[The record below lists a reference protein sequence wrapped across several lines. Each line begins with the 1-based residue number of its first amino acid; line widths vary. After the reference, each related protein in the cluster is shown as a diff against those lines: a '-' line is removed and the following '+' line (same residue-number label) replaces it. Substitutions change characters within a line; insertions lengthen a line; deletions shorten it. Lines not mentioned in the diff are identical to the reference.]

1 MATIHPR
8 IVMRARPSSNIISSK
23 AFQQRRSFHP
33 TRPSPFINEAL
44 DISSSFLH
52 GVHDITGLPWA
63 ASIPL
68 TAFIVRMTVGLPLQ
82 IYTRIHA
89 RRNRDLSP
97 LLLSWRKVYQDQIMI
112 KAKEEDRP
120 LLPFEAEKQ
129 LNVEMAKRQRSLRK
143 RWKAARFHGQA
154 AFLQIPIWLSLME
167 SLRAM
172 CGNNNGLVPWFLS
185 LMEPESAD
193 PSSHQHLQIEQS
205 LASEGALW
213 FPDLLAGDPT
223 GILPLMLAATIWTN
237 VSLGWKTPTFKEL
250 ADFPR
255 TEMVK
260 QGVLKAI
267 KIFIQFMA
275 INIGINSYMSGMPTG
290 LMIYWI
296 SSANI
301 ATLQTTFLNKYMFS
315 KAPLK
320 PWMKM
325 HVGLRK
331 AGEARPEKAASKL

>member
-1 MATIHPR
+1 MASIYPR
-8 IVMRARPSSNIISSK
+8 LVLRARSGGNRLSSS

-52 GVHDITGLPWA
+52 GIHDVTGLPWA

-68 TAFIVRMTVGLPLQ
+68 TAFIVRMTVALPLQ

-97 LLLSWRKVYQDQIMI
+97 LLLSWRKVYQDQIME
-112 KAKEEDRP
+112 KARQEGRP
-120 LLPFEAEKQ
+120 LLPFEADQK
-129 LNVEMAKRQRSLRK
+129 LNEEMSKRQKSLRK
-143 RWKAARFHGQA
+143 RWKAARFHGMA
-154 AFLQIPIWLSLME
+154 TFLQIPIWLSLME

-172 CGNNNGLVPWFLS
+172 CGNNNGLVPWVLS
-185 LMEPESAD
+185 LMESESAD
-193 PSSHQHLQIEQS
+193 PSQYHHLNIEQS

-213 FPDLLAGDPT
+213 FPDLLAGDTT

-237 VSLGWKTPTFKEL
+237 VSIGWKTPSFKEL

-260 QGVLKAI
+260 QGILKTI
-267 KIFIQFMA
+267 KMFIQFMA

-296 SSANI
+296 TSANV
-301 ATLQTTFLNKYMFS
+301 ATLQTAFLNKYMFS

-331 AGEARPEKAASKL
+331 AGEAKPEKAASKI

>member
-1 MATIHPR
+1 MTSIHPR
-8 IVMRARPSSNIISSK
+8 IVLRSRSGASIISSK

-44 DISSSFLH
+44 DLSSSFLH
-52 GVHDITGLPWA
+52 GVHDLTGLPWA

-97 LLLSWRKVYQDQIMI
+97 LVLSWRKVSQDQIMR
-112 KAKEEDRP
+112 KAGEEGRP
-120 LLPFEAEKQ
+120 LLPLEAEKK
-129 LNVEMAKRQRSLRK
+129 LRVEMAKRQKLLRK

-154 AFLQIPIWLSLME
+154 TFLQIPIWLSLME

-172 CGNNNGLVPWFLS
+172 CGNKNGLVPWVLS
-185 LMEPESAD
+185 LMEPGSGD
-193 PSSHQHLQIEQS
+193 PSQYHHLNIEPT

-223 GILPLMLAATIWTN
+223 GILPLLLAATIWTN
-237 VSLGWKTPTFKEL
+237 VSVGWKTPTFKQL
-250 ADFPR
+250 ADLPR
-255 TEMVK
+255 TEMIK
-260 QGVLKAI
+260 QSVLRLI
-267 KIFIQFMA
+267 KMFIQLMA
-275 INIGINSYMSGMPTG
+275 INIGISSYMSGMPTG

-296 SSANI
+296 TSANI
-301 ATLQTTFLNKYMFS
+301 ATLQTAFLNKYMFS

-320 PWMKM
+320 PWMRM
-325 HVGLRK
+325 HVAVKKLGDVKPVSK
-331 AGEARPEKAASKL
+331 A

>member
-1 MATIHPR
+1 MAPIHPR
-8 IVMRARPSSNIISSK
+8 IVLRTRPSSNIISSK
-23 AFQQRRSFHP
+23 PFQQRRSFHP

-52 GVHDITGLPWA
+52 GVHDVTGLPWA

-68 TAFIVRMTVGLPLQ
+68 TALIVRMTVGLPLQ

-97 LLLSWRKVYQDQIMI
+97 LLLSWRKVYQDQIMA
-112 KAKEEDRP
+112 KAREEKRP
-120 LLPFEAEKQ
+120 LLPFEAEKHLQ
-129 LNVEMAKRQRSLRK
+129 VEMAKRQRTLRK

-172 CGNNNGLVPWFLS
+172 CGNNSGLVPWLLS
-185 LMEPESAD
+185 LMESGSAD
-193 PSSHQHLQIEQS
+193 PSQYQHLKVEES

-223 GILPLMLAATIWTN
+223 GILPLMLAATIWSN

-260 QGVLKAI
+260 QGVLKTI

-275 INIGINSYMSGMPTG
+275 INIGINSYVSGMPTG

-296 SSANI
+296 TSANI
-301 ATLQTTFLNKYMFS
+301 ATLQTAFLNKYMFS

-331 AGEARPEKAASKL
+331 VGEAKPEKIASKL